1 MDFYWDKKNIF
12 NLNAIRFL
20 TMEANREKKFVFISS
35 KYFLG
40 GDAVPT
46 ILSKNEP
53 KQHDA
58 RSWPIG
64 GTGSRSRRA
73 TASQTV
79 SRWQPT
85 IFRYFG
91 KTGKLIS
98 SDNVDHLCRHLRR

>member
-1 MDFYWDKKNIF
+1 M
-12 NLNAIRFL
+12 
-20 TMEANREKKFVFISS
+20 REEIIIFISS

-40 GDAVPT
+40 GDAIST
-46 ILSKNEP
+46 ILSTNEP
-53 KQHDA
+53 EQHDA

>member
-1 MDFYWDKKNIF
+1 MDLRKI
-12 NLNAIRFL
+12 LL
-20 TMEANREKKFVFISS
+20 ISF

-40 GDAVPT
+40 GDALPT
-46 ILSKNEP
+46 ILPTNEP

-73 TASQTV
+73 AAPQTV
-79 SRWQPT
+79 SGWQST
-85 IFRYFG
+85 IPRYFG

-98 SDNVDHLCRHLRR
+98 SDNVGHLCRDLRR